1 MWFTLGAGFMAPQL
15 IKCDSK
21 AALTATT
28 TFMTK
33 KIHLNIEKRRFI
45 QIMG

>member
-1 MWFTLGAGFMAPQL
+1 MWFTLEAGFMAPQL

-21 AALTATT
+21 AALATT
-28 TFMTK
+28 TTTMTK